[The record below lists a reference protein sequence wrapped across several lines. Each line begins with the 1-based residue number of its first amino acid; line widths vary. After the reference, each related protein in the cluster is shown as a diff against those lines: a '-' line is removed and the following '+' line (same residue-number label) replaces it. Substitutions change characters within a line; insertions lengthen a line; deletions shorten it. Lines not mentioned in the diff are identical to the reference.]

1 MSRWRT
7 AVVTGAS
14 SGIGDAIARQLA
26 AEGTDLVLVAR
37 DRDRLEATAAQL
49 RADHGVEVE
58 VLVADL
64 SAPVS
69 RASVEKRLADAE
81 RPVDLLVNNAG
92 FGTAGAFAD
101 LPVGREEQQ
110 VQLNVI
116 AVVRLTSV
124 ALEGMV
130 RRGHGTVLN
139 ISSIAALLPA
149 PGSATYAATKAFVCS
164 FTESLH
170 DELAGTGVTA
180 TASLPGFTR
189 TEFQARADWAEQDHV
204 PERAWLSA
212 EDVARA
218 SLDGAAAGRARV
230 VPGVGYKALVGAAQV
245 VPSTPK
251 RWLAAAVRR
260 LAG

>member
-26 AEGTDLVLVAR
+26 EEGTDLVLVAR
-37 DRDRLEATAAQL
+37 DRDRLEVTAAQL